1 MYIKSKFS
9 ARAFNGPLKLAL
21 VGLTLFFVATS
32 PSFLIAQSTSRVADP
47 APDTEGQLD
56 AEKTWSLK
64 SESQTLEA
72 IESWVDESSGLP
84 KDALK
89 NAVSAFNEF
98 VPDNAAEESSFS
110 ANRLDRVLA
119 VLASVRP
126 DIARITSQLSGQRNS
141 VVPPNFSHVLDNQS
155 EHSFV
160 QNHVR
165 LLFGRWLSQNQF
177 YDEALEQL
185 NLVDIDT
192 VMAPES
198 VLFYRALAE
207 HQLLQ
212 KSECQSSIE
221 TLLQHEDDLPVR
233 FTVVAKIMQADLT
246 PVKDGSLDEISRMM
260 KDIYRRTQFQRS
272 GTLVLK
278 QEAAVIDK
286 LGKLIEDLEQ
296 QQQQQQQQQQAQGGP
311 GQGSPRPGR
320 PDQGSDTSDSPMED
334 SNAAGGQGD
343 GSVRSKN
350 LADGGQWG
358 DMNPAE
364 RSAAM
369 AEMVKDMPPH
379 YRSAIEAYF
388 RRLAQE
394 GSK

>member
-1 MYIKSKFS
+1 
-9 ARAFNGPLKLAL
+9 
-21 VGLTLFFVATS
+21 
-32 PSFLIAQSTSRVADP
+32 
-47 APDTEGQLD
+47 
-56 AEKTWSLK
+56 
-64 SESQTLEA
+64 
-72 IESWVDESSGLP
+72 
-84 KDALK
+84 
-89 NAVSAFNEF
+89 
-98 VPDNAAEESSFS
+98 
-110 ANRLDRVLA
+110 
-119 VLASVRP
+119 
-126 DIARITSQLSGQRNS
+126 
-141 VVPPNFSHVLDNQS
+141 
-155 EHSFV
+155 
-160 QNHVR
+160 
-165 LLFGRWLSQNQF
+165 
-177 YDEALEQL
+177 
-185 NLVDIDT
+185 

-246 PVKDGSLDEISRMM
+246 PVEDGSLDEISRMM

-296 QQQQQQQQQQAQGGP
+296 QH
-311 GQGSPRPGR
+311 
-320 PDQGSDTSDSPMED
+320 
-334 SNAAGGQGD
+334 D

>member
-1 MYIKSKFS
+1 MDIKSNLL
-9 ARAFNGPLKLAL
+9 ARPFNGPYKLAL
-21 VGLTLFFVATS
+21 AGMMLFSAAIAPT
-32 PSFLIAQSTSRVADP
+32 FLIAQSTSKVASP
-47 APDTEGQLD
+47 APDTSGQLD

-64 SESQTLEA
+64 SEAETLEA

-89 NAVSAFNEF
+89 NAVRAFNEF
-98 VPDNAAEESSFS
+98 VPNDAANQSSPS

-119 VLASVRP
+119 ALASARP
-126 DIARITSQLSGQRNS
+126 DIARIASQLSGQRSS
-141 VVPPNFSHVLDNQS
+141 VVPPNFSHMLDNQS
-155 EHSFV
+155 EHLFV
-160 QNHVR
+160 RNHVR

-185 NLVDIDT
+185 NLVDVES

-212 KSECQSSIE
+212 KPECKSTIE
-221 TLLQHEDDLPVR
+221 TLLQHENEIPVR
-233 FTVVAKIMQADLT
+233 FTVVAKIMQSDLT
-246 PVKDGSLDEISRMM
+246 PVEDGSLDEISRMM

-286 LGKLIEDLEQ
+286 LDKLIEDLEQ
-296 QQQQQQQQQQAQGGP
+296 QQQQAQGPPVQGRPSQGRP
-311 GQGSPRPGR
+311 GQGPPGE
-320 PDQGSDTSDSPMED
+320 GSETSDSPMED
-334 SNAAGGQGD
+334 SSAAGGQGD
-343 GSVRSKN
+343 GSVQSKN

-358 DMNPAE
+358 ALNPAE

-394 GSK
+394 DLK